1 MSSCIES
8 IKSSLMIQP
17 GKEKKIFYLLCLYH
31 LIIWTIIPYFSNKN
45 LPLDVI
51 EALAWGQD
59 FDLGYN
65 KHPPL
70 SAWIPGLLFKIFG
83 NKDWIYYLLSQVF
96 ILISFIFLWK
106 LSSFFLNKKS
116 HILLSILAI
125 EGIAF
130 YTFDTPQFNVN
141 ICQIPLWIGT
151 VYFFFKSIKDNK
163 ITDWIFLGVFAALG
177 FLTKYIFV
185 YLLISLFFYLIFILT
200 KKKRINFKF
209 LYALLIFFLIT
220 APHFKWLIQND
231 FTTLYYA
238 LKRGGL
244 NEFNIYNH
252 LLNPIKFLINQITIL
267 LPFLLLIYFLIKKI
281 KIRLP
286 LNNEKFIFLLF
297 SFLLPFLLILITSI
311 ITGSRIRTMWMI
323 PFYSL
328 IGIFFIF
335 LYQDQI
341 NFKKIKNFIILLI
354 IFLIVSPILYSL
366 RSIYSDSRTSYEGRK
381 IASQIEREWK
391 TISKDKISNVG
402 FSEWYA
408 GNLSYQLSNRPK
420 VFLEENNDFYKKPAV
435 IIAKDI
441 GPSLCNRKNIN
452 IKNILYKK
460 IDDHDVCFI
469 F

>member
-1 MSSCIES
+1 
-8 IKSSLMIQP
+8 MIRP
-17 GKEKKIFYLLCLYH
+17 GNEKKFFYILCLYH
-31 LIIWTIIPYFSNKN
+31 LIIWTFVPYFSNKN

-51 EALAWGQD
+51 EALAWGQN
-59 FDLGYN
+59 FYLGYN

-96 ILISFIFLWK
+96 IVISFIFLWK
-106 LSSFFLNKKS
+106 LSSLFFKKKS
-116 HILLSILAI
+116 QILLSILAI

-151 VYFFFKSIKDNK
+151 VYFFFKSIKNNK
-163 ITDWIFLGVFAALG
+163 IINWIFLGVFSALG
-177 FLTKYIFV
+177 FLTKYIFA
-185 YLLISLFFYLIFILT
+185 YLLISLFFYLIFIST
-200 KKKRINFKF
+200 KKKKISFNF
-209 LYALLIFFLIT
+209 LYALLSFLLIT
-220 APHFKWLIQND
+220 IPHLQWLIQND

-238 LKRGGL
+238 IKRGGL

-252 LLNPIKFLINQITIL
+252 LLNPVKFLMNQIIVL
-267 LPFLLLIYFLIKKI
+267 LPFLLLIHILIKKI
-281 KIRLP
+281 KVKLP
-286 LNNEKFIFLLF
+286 INNEKFIFLLF
-297 SFLLPFLLILITSI
+297 SFLIPFFLILITSI

-335 LYQDQI
+335 LYQNEI
-341 NFKKIKNFIILLI
+341 NSKKFKNFFILLI

-366 RSIYSDSRTSYEGRK
+366 RSIYSDSRTSYDGKK
-381 IASQIEREWK
+381 IALQVEQEWK
-391 TISKDKISNVG
+391 NISKDKISNVG

-408 GNLSYQLSNRPK
+408 GNLSYQLGNRPK

-441 GPSLCNRKNIN
+441 GPSLCNRKNTN

-460 IDDHDVCFI
+460 IDNHDVCFI

>member
-1 MSSCIES
+1 
-8 IKSSLMIQP
+8 MIQP

-31 LIIWTIIPYFSNKN
+31 LIIWTAVPYFSNKN

-59 FDLGYN
+59 FNLGYN

-70 SAWIPGLLFKIFG
+70 SAWIPGFFFKIFG

-96 ILISFIFLWK
+96 IVISFIFLWK
-106 LSSFFLNKKS
+106 LSSFFFKKKFQ
-116 HILLSILAI
+116 ILLSILTI

-130 YTFDTPQFNVN
+130 YTFETPQFNVN

-151 VYFFFKSIKDNK
+151 VYFFLKSIKENK
-163 ITDWIFLGVFAALG
+163 ISDWIFLGAFSALG
-177 FLTKYIFV
+177 FLTKYIFA
-185 YLLISLFFYLIFILT
+185 YLLISLFFYLIFILIKD
-200 KKKRINFKF
+200 KKIKLNFF
-209 LYALLIFFLIT
+209 YALLIFFLIIT
-220 APHFKWLIQND
+220 PHFIWLTQND
-231 FTTLYYA
+231 FTTIYYA

-244 NEFNIYNH
+244 NEVSIYNH
-252 LLNPIKFLINQITIL
+252 LLNPFKFLINQIIIL
-267 LPFLLLIYFLIKKI
+267 LPFILLIYLLVKKVKI
-281 KIRLP
+281 KLT

-297 SFLLPFLLILITSI
+297 SFLLPFILILITSI

-341 NFKKIKNFIILLI
+341 NLKKSKNFIFLLI
-354 IFLIVSPILYSL
+354 IFLVLSPILYSL
-366 RSIYSDSRTSYEGRK
+366 RSIYSDSRTGYEGKK
-381 IASQIEREWK
+381 IAIEIEKEWK
-391 TISKDKISNVG
+391 NFSKEKIYHVG

-408 GNLSYQLSNRPK
+408 GNLSYHLNNRPK
-420 VFLEENNDFYKKPAV
+420 VFLKENNDFYKKPAV
-435 IIAKDI
+435 IIAKDV
-441 GPSLCNRKNIN
+441 GTSLCNLKNVN
-452 IKNILYKK
+452 IKNIMYKK
-460 IDDHDVCFI
+460 INNHDVCFI

>member
-1 MSSCIES
+1 
-8 IKSSLMIQP
+8 MIQP

-51 EALAWGQD
+51 EALAWEQD

-366 RSIYSDSRTSYEGRK
+366 RSIYSDSRTSYEGKK

>member
-1 MSSCIES
+1 
-8 IKSSLMIQP
+8 MIQP

-31 LIIWTIIPYFSNKN
+31 LIIWTLVPYFSNKN

-83 NKDWIYYLLSQVF
+83 NKDWVYYLLSQIF
-96 ILISFIFLWK
+96 IVISFVFLWK
-106 LSSFFLNKKS
+106 LSSFFLKKKIQ
-116 HILLSILAI
+116 ILLSVLTI

-130 YTFDTPQFNVN
+130 YTFETPQFNVN

-151 VYFFFKSIKDNK
+151 IYFFLKSIKNNK
-163 ITDWIFLGVFAALG
+163 IADWIFLGTFSALG

-185 YLLISLFFYLIFILT
+185 YLLISLLFYLIYIFFIR
-200 KKKRINFKF
+200 KKINFNF
-209 LYALLIFFLIT
+209 LYTVLIFFLIT
-220 APHFKWLIQND
+220 APHFQWLLQND
-231 FTTLYYA
+231 FTTIYYA

-252 LLNPIKFLINQITIL
+252 LLNPFKFLISQILIL
-267 LPFLLLIYFLIKKI
+267 LPFLLLIYLLIKKI
-281 KIRLP
+281 KIKLP
-286 LNNEKFIFLLF
+286 FDNQKFIFLLF
-297 SFLLPFLLILITSI
+297 SFLLPFFLILITSMV
-311 ITGSRIRTMWMI
+311 TGSRIRTMWMI

-328 IGIFFIF
+328 VGVFFIF
-335 LYQDQI
+335 LYQDSI
-341 NFKKIKNFIILLI
+341 NLKKLKSFNILLI
-354 IFLIVSPILYSL
+354 IFLIISPTLYSL
-366 RSIYSDSRTSYEGRK
+366 RSIYNDSRTGYEGKK
-381 IASQIEREWK
+381 IALQIEKEWK
-391 TISKDKISNVG
+391 TISKDEISNVG

-408 GNLSYQLSNRPK
+408 GNLSYHLSNRPK
-420 VFLEENNDFYKKPAV
+420 VFLEENNKFYKKPAV

-452 IKNILYKK
+452 VKNIVYKK
-460 IDDHDVCFI
+460 IDNHDVCFI

>member
-1 MSSCIES
+1 
-8 IKSSLMIQP
+8 MIQP

-31 LIIWTIIPYFSNKN
+31 LIIWTLIPYFSNKN

-96 ILISFIFLWK
+96 IVISFIFLWK

-200 KKKRINFKF
+200 KKKIINFKF

-381 IASQIEREWK
+381 IASQIEGEWK

-435 IIAKDI
+435 IISKDI

>member
-1 MSSCIES
+1 
-8 IKSSLMIQP
+8 MIQP

-31 LIIWTIIPYFSNKN
+31 LIIWTIVPYYSNKN

-51 EALAWGQD
+51 EALAWGQN

-96 ILISFIFLWK
+96 IVISFIFLWK
-106 LSSFFLNKKS
+106 LSSFFLKKNYQ
-116 HILLSILAI
+116 ILLSVLTI

-130 YTFDTPQFNVN
+130 FTFETPQFNVN

-151 VYFFFKSIKDNK
+151 VYFFFKSIRKNK
-163 ITDWIFLGVFAALG
+163 ITDWIFLGVFSALG
-177 FLTKYIFV
+177 FLTKYIFA
-185 YLLISLFFYLIFILT
+185 YLLISLFFYLVFIFLI
-200 KKKRINFKF
+200 KEKINFNS
-209 LYALLIFFLIT
+209 LYALLTFFLIT
-220 APHFKWLIQND
+220 LPHFQWLIQND

-238 LKRGGL
+238 VKRGGL

-252 LLNPIKFLINQITIL
+252 LLNPLKFLTSQIAIS
-267 LPFLLLIYFLIKKI
+267 LPFLLLGYFLIKKI
-281 KIRLP
+281 KIKLP
-286 LNNEKFIFLLF
+286 FNNEKFIFLIF
-297 SFLLPFLLILITSI
+297 SFILPFFLILITSI
-311 ITGSRIRTMWMI
+311 ISGSRIRTMWMI

-328 IGIFFIF
+328 IGVFFIF

-341 NFKKIKNFIILLI
+341 NLKKLKKFYIILI
-354 IFLIVSPILYSL
+354 IFLVISPTLYSL
-366 RSIYSDSRTSYEGRK
+366 RSIYKDSRTGYEGKK
-381 IASQIEREWK
+381 IALQIEKEWK
-391 TISKDKISNVG
+391 TISKEKISHVG

-420 VFLEENNDFYKKPAV
+420 VFLEENNNFYKKPAV
-435 IIAKDI
+435 IIAKEI
-441 GPSLCNRKNIN
+441 GPTLCNRKNIN
-452 IKNILYKK
+452 VKNIVYKK
-460 IDDHDVCFI
+460 IDNHDVCFI

>member
-1 MSSCIES
+1 
-8 IKSSLMIQP
+8 MIQP

-31 LIIWTIIPYFSNKN
+31 LIIWTAVPYFSNKN

-59 FDLGYN
+59 FNLGYN

-70 SAWIPGLLFKIFG
+70 SAWIPGFFFKIFG

-96 ILISFIFLWK
+96 IVISFIFLWK
-106 LSSFFLNKKS
+106 LSSFFFKKKYQ
-116 HILLSILAI
+116 ILLSILLI

-130 YTFDTPQFNVN
+130 YTFETPQFNVN

-151 VYFFFKSIKDNK
+151 VYFFLKSIKENK
-163 ITDWIFLGVFAALG
+163 ISDWIFLGVFSALG
-177 FLTKYIFV
+177 FLTKYIFA
-185 YLLISLFFYLIFILT
+185 YLLISLFFYLIFILIKN
-200 KKKRINFKF
+200 KKIKLNFF
-209 LYALLIFFLIT
+209 YALLTFFLIT
-220 APHFKWLIQND
+220 TPHFVWLTQND
-231 FTTLYYA
+231 FTTIYYA

-244 NEFNIYNH
+244 NEVSIYNH
-252 LLNPIKFLINQITIL
+252 LLNPFKFLINQIIIL
-267 LPFLLLIYFLIKKI
+267 LPFILLIYLLVKKI
-281 KIRLP
+281 KIKLT

-297 SFLLPFLLILITSI
+297 SFLLPFILILITSI

-341 NFKKIKNFIILLI
+341 NVKKLKNFIFLLI
-354 IFLIVSPILYSL
+354 IFLVLSPILYSL
-366 RSIYSDSRTSYEGRK
+366 RSIYSDSRTGYEGKK
-381 IASQIEREWK
+381 IAIKIEKEWK
-391 TISKDKISNVG
+391 NFSKEKIYHVG

-408 GNLSYQLSNRPK
+408 GNLSYHLNNRPK
-420 VFLEENNDFYKKPAV
+420 VFLEENNDFFKKPAV
-435 IIAKDI
+435 IIAKDV
-441 GPSLCNRKNIN
+441 GTSLCNLKNVN
-452 IKNILYKK
+452 IKNIMYKK
-460 IDDHDVCFI
+460 IDNHDVCFI

>member
-1 MSSCIES
+1 
-8 IKSSLMIQP
+8 MIQP

-31 LIIWTIIPYFSNKN
+31 LIIWTLVPYFSNKN

-83 NKDWIYYLLSQVF
+83 NKDWVYYLLSQIF
-96 ILISFIFLWK
+96 IVISFVFLWK
-106 LSSFFLNKKS
+106 LSSFFLKKKS
-116 HILLSILAI
+116 QILLSVLTI

-130 YTFDTPQFNVN
+130 YTFETPQFNVN

-151 VYFFFKSIKDNK
+151 IYFFLKSIKNNK
-163 ITDWIFLGVFAALG
+163 IADWIFLGTFSALG

-185 YLLISLFFYLIFILT
+185 YLLISLFFYLIYIFFIR
-200 KKKRINFKF
+200 KKINFNF
-209 LYALLIFFLIT
+209 LYTVLIFFLIT
-220 APHFKWLIQND
+220 APHFQWLLQND
-231 FTTLYYA
+231 FTTIYYA

-252 LLNPIKFLINQITIL
+252 LLNPFKFLINQISIL
-267 LPFLLLIYFLIKKI
+267 LPFLLLIYLLIKKI
-281 KIRLP
+281 KIKLP
-286 LNNEKFIFLLF
+286 FDNQKFIFLLF
-297 SFLLPFLLILITSI
+297 SFLLPFFLILITSM

-328 IGIFFIF
+328 IGVFFIF
-335 LYQDQI
+335 LYQDSI
-341 NFKKIKNFIILLI
+341 NLKKLKSFNILLI
-354 IFLIVSPILYSL
+354 IFLIISPTLYSL
-366 RSIYSDSRTSYEGRK
+366 RSIYNDSRTGYEGKK
-381 IASQIEREWK
+381 IALQIEKEWK
-391 TISKDKISNVG
+391 TISKNEISNVG

-408 GNLSYQLSNRPK
+408 GNLSYHLSNRPK
-420 VFLEENNDFYKKPAV
+420 VFLEENNNFYKKPAV
-435 IIAKDI
+435 IVAKDI
-441 GPSLCNRKNIN
+441 GPSLCNRKYIN
-452 IKNILYKK
+452 VKNIVYKK
-460 IDDHDVCFI
+460 IDNHDVCFI

>member
-1 MSSCIES
+1 
-8 IKSSLMIQP
+8 MIQP

-31 LIIWTIIPYFSNKN
+31 LIIWTAVPYFSNKN

-59 FDLGYN
+59 FNLGYN

-70 SAWIPGLLFKIFG
+70 SAWIPGFFFKIFG

-96 ILISFIFLWK
+96 IVISFIFLWK
-106 LSSFFLNKKS
+106 LSSFFFKKKS
-116 HILLSILAI
+116 QILLSILSI

-130 YTFDTPQFNVN
+130 YTFETPQFNVN

-151 VYFFFKSIKDNK
+151 VYFFLKSIKKNK
-163 ITDWIFLGVFAALG
+163 ISDWIFLGAFSALG
-177 FLTKYIFV
+177 FLTKYIFAF
-185 YLLISLFFYLIFILT
+185 LLISLFFYLIFILIKD
-200 KKKRINFKF
+200 KKIKLNFF
-209 LYALLIFFLIT
+209 YALLIFFLIIT
-220 APHFKWLIQND
+220 PHFIWLTQND
-231 FTTLYYA
+231 FTTIYYA

-244 NEFNIYNH
+244 NEVSIYNH
-252 LLNPIKFLINQITIL
+252 LLNPFKFLINQIIIL
-267 LPFLLLIYFLIKKI
+267 LPFILLIYLLVKKVKI
-281 KIRLP
+281 KLT

-297 SFLLPFLLILITSI
+297 SFLLPFILILITSI

-341 NFKKIKNFIILLI
+341 NLKKSKNFIFLLI
-354 IFLIVSPILYSL
+354 IFLVLSPILYSL
-366 RSIYSDSRTSYEGRK
+366 RSIYSDSRTGYEGKK
-381 IASQIEREWK
+381 IAIEIEKEWK
-391 TISKDKISNVG
+391 NFSKEKIYHVG

-408 GNLSYQLSNRPK
+408 GNLSYHLNNRPK

-435 IIAKDI
+435 IIAKDV
-441 GPSLCNRKNIN
+441 GTSLCNLKNVN
-452 IKNILYKK
+452 IKNIIYKK
-460 IDDHDVCFI
+460 INNHDVCFI

>member
-1 MSSCIES
+1 
-8 IKSSLMIQP
+8 MIQP

-31 LIIWTIIPYFSNKN
+31 LIIWTVIPYFSNRN

-59 FDLGYN
+59 FDLGYS

-70 SAWIPGLLFKIFG
+70 SAWIPGLFFKIFG

-96 ILISFIFLWK
+96 IVISLVFLWE
-106 LSSFFLNKKS
+106 LSSFFLKKKIQ
-116 HILLSILAI
+116 ILLSILTL

-130 YTFDTPQFNVN
+130 FTFETPQFNVN

-151 VYFFFKSIKDNK
+151 VYFFFKSIKNNK
-163 ITDWIFLGVFAALG
+163 ITDWIFLGTFSALG
-177 FLTKYIFV
+177 FLTKYIFA
-185 YLLISLFFYLIFILT
+185 YLLISLFFYLIFISSN
-200 KKKRINFKF
+200 KKRINFNF
-209 LYALLIFFLIT
+209 LYALLTFFLIT
-220 APHFKWLIQND
+220 APHFQWLIQND
-231 FTTLYYA
+231 FTTIYYA

-244 NEFNIYNH
+244 NEVGIYNH
-252 LLNPIKFLINQITIL
+252 LLNPFKFLINQITVI
-267 LPFLLLIYFLIKKI
+267 LPFLLLIYFLIKKVKI
-281 KIRLP
+281 KIP
-286 LNNEKFIFLLF
+286 LNDEKFIFLIF
-297 SFLLPFLLILITSI
+297 TFLLPFLLILITSL
-311 ITGSRIRTMWMI
+311 ITGSRVRTMWMI

-335 LYQDQI
+335 LYQNHL
-341 NFKKIKNFIILLI
+341 NFKKLKNFHILLI
-354 IFLIVSPILYSL
+354 LFLIVSPTLYSL
-366 RSIYSDSRTSYEGRK
+366 RSIYLDSRTGYEGKK
-381 IASQIEREWK
+381 IALQIEKEWK
-391 TISKDKISNVG
+391 TISKEDISNVG

-420 VFLEENNDFYKKPAV
+420 VFLEENNNFYKKPAV

-452 IKNILYKK
+452 IKNIVYKK
-460 IDDHDVCFI
+460 IDNHDVCFI

>member
-1 MSSCIES
+1 
-8 IKSSLMIQP
+8 MIQP

-31 LIIWTIIPYFSNKN
+31 LIIWTLVPYFSNKN

-83 NKDWIYYLLSQVF
+83 NKDWVYYLLSQIF
-96 ILISFIFLWK
+96 IVISFIFLWK
-106 LSSFFLNKKS
+106 LSSFFLKKKS
-116 HILLSILAI
+116 QILLSVLTI

-130 YTFDTPQFNVN
+130 YTFETPQFNVN

-151 VYFFFKSIKDNK
+151 IYFFLKSIKNNK
-163 ITDWIFLGVFAALG
+163 IADWIFLGTFSALG

-185 YLLISLFFYLIFILT
+185 YLLISLFFYLIYIFFIR
-200 KKKRINFKF
+200 KKINFNF
-209 LYALLIFFLIT
+209 LYTVLIFFLIT
-220 APHFKWLIQND
+220 APHFQWLIQND
-231 FTTLYYA
+231 FTTIYYA

-252 LLNPIKFLINQITIL
+252 LLNPFKFLINQISIL

-281 KIRLP
+281 KIKLP
-286 LNNEKFIFLLF
+286 FDNQKFIFLLF
-297 SFLLPFLLILITSI
+297 SFILPFFLILITSM

-328 IGIFFIF
+328 IGVFFIF
-335 LYQDQI
+335 LYQDCI
-341 NFKKIKNFIILLI
+341 NLKKLKNFNILLI
-354 IFLIVSPILYSL
+354 IFLIISPTLYSL
-366 RSIYSDSRTSYEGRK
+366 RSIYNDSRTGYEGKK
-381 IASQIEREWK
+381 IALQIEKEWK
-391 TISKDKISNVG
+391 TISKDEISNVG

-408 GNLSYQLSNRPK
+408 GNLSYHLSNRPK
-420 VFLEENNDFYKKPAV
+420 VFLEENNNFYKKPAV

-452 IKNILYKK
+452 VKNIVYKK
-460 IDDHDVCFI
+460 IDNHDVCFI